1 VRRTLWDIEA
11 ATNALE
17 LARESVEIASGLLR
31 IVERRVEAGDLP
43 PGDTLLA
50 RTALYEKQIDVVDSE
65 AALLD
70 SERAYRSLTGLDERP
85 TAFVETRASRENFDA
100 GHPALAFVAAEI
112 DRARAGRALAEKSSR
127 GNPTLTIGEHRQ
139 RDPLGTFYS
148 NSIQMQFRLPVGG
161 GRYGAVSR
169 AQASRRLAESESAQ
183 GLLLREL
190 DLALH
195 EAEHDLFVV
204 EESLDIVSERTV
216 LAERQWEMAQT
227 AFELGEIDFR
237 DLLRVQETL
246 LAARRDVR
254 RFEILRDRAIAEIN
268 QALGDLP

>member
-1 VRRTLWDIEA
+1 
-11 ATNALE
+11 
-17 LARESVEIASGLLR
+17 
-31 IVERRVEAGDLP
+31 
-43 PGDTLLA
+43 
-50 RTALYEKQIDVVDSE
+50 
-65 AALLD
+65 
-70 SERAYRSLTGLDERP
+70 
-85 TAFVETRASRENFDA
+85 
-100 GHPALAFVAAEI
+100 
-112 DRARAGRALAEKSSR
+112 
-127 GNPTLTIGEHRQ
+127 
-139 RDPLGTFYS
+139 
-148 NSIQMQFRLPVGG
+148 MQFRLPVGG